1 VVPVYRHG
9 HPHLVPHPQYLLQ
22 NDAAGRVDI
31 VIFPEHPVLV
41 GLGRGAAD
49 DLVLAR
55 PPQVDI
61 HTQHV
66 SPDRDEESGE
76 GDLVGAG
83 RRHSEDPR
91 GEVHARRADAAAGVE
106 QLRLRQVGVG
116 LVTGEGGCCL

>member
-1 VVPVYRHG
+1 MVPVYRHG
-9 HPHLVPHPQYLLQ
+9 HPHLGNMLLQSRYSSAHLVPHPQYLLQ

-61 HTQHV
+61 HTQLM
-66 SPDRDEESGE
+66 S
-76 GDLVGAG
+76 
-83 RRHSEDPR
+83 
-91 GEVHARRADAAAGVE
+91 
-106 QLRLRQVGVG
+106 GVG
-116 LVTGEGGCCL
+116 